1 MTKPSYEKMMGDEV
15 NLNRCNPSQNLG
27 RTSTLPTRLRPTAL
41 FQCSWRGCRRR
52 FTGGDL
58 VVVVVDAVTIV
69 VVVVVA
75 GGGGCRRQFKG
86 CSGDGVLWLWLL

>member
-15 NLNRCNPSQNLG
+15 NLGRCNHSQNLDK
-27 RTSTLPTRLRPTAL
+27 TSTLPTRSRPTAL
-41 FQCSWRGCRRR
+41 FQCSWRECRRQ

-69 VVVVVA
+69 VV
-75 GGGGCRRQFKG
+75 
-86 CSGDGVLWLWLL
+86 LLLFLLLLL